1 MAFEWWHWALLG
13 IGLVLAELAVPAF
26 VLVWFGLGALI
37 MALLT
42 AMFTELG
49 ATFQLSL
56 WIMASLAMVFLWFK
70 VFRSASHKT
79 RIGTSDAEVIGEVGL
94 LVRDVA
100 PFGRGSVRFQ
110 KPVLGSD
117 TWECIADEA
126 ISSGDRVKVLNV
138 EGSML
143 KVGRA

>member
-1 MAFEWWHWALLG
+1 MAFEWWHWAVLG
-13 IGLVLAELAVPAF
+13 MALVLAELAVPAF

-37 MALLT
+37 VAILT
-42 AMFTELG
+42 AAFPGLG
-49 ATFQLSL
+49 ATAQLAL
-56 WIMASLAMVFLWFK
+56 WIGASLAMVFLWFK
-70 VFRSASHKT
+70 VFRSGSHKT
-79 RIGTSDAEVIGEVGL
+79 RIGTSDAEVIGEIGL
-94 LVRDVA
+94 LVKDVA
-100 PFGRGSVRFQ
+100 PFGRGAVRFQ

-126 ISSGDRVKVLNV
+126 ISSGDRVRVLNV